1 MTITYTEQ
9 EQKQIELIKLIIKP
23 SPTDEYLENFASE
36 WLKLIVGFK
45 IRLGGEDAQVYID
58 KTRVMLKEY
67 VNNKL

>member
-45 IRLGGEDAQVYID
+45 IRLGGEDAEVYID